1 MIFGNWPFFPHTDF
15 THINLDWILDC
26 LKALTGGTTGTY
38 LRKKSDTDFDFEW
51 ATGGGGGGT
60 SDYNDLSNK
69 PQINGNTL
77 SGNKTSSQL
86 GITASAL
93 GAYVKPSGG
102 IPKTDLAAA
111 VQTSLGKADT
121 ALQSAPVTSV
131 DGKTGTVSILPSG
144 GTTGQVL
151 AKSANGDY
159 LVHWIN
165 QSGGGGGG
173 SVDSVNGQTGTV
185 VLGAADVGAMAA
197 VTGTTAGQVLTWTGS
212 AWAAQALPVYSG
224 GVG

>member
-1 MIFGNWPFFPHTDF
+1 MAFNFLADIFPYTDF
-15 THINLDWILDC
+15 NKINLDWIFDC
-26 LKALTGGTTGTY
+26 LKGLTGGNTGQY
-38 LRKKSDTDFDFEW
+38 LKKKSDSDFDFEW
-51 ATGGGGGGT
+51 ASGGGGGGT

-86 GITASAL
+86 GITAVAL

-102 IPKTDLAAA
+102 IPKSDLATA
-111 VQTSLGKADT
+111 VQTSLGRADT

-131 DGKTGTVSILPSG
+131 DGKTGAVTILPTG
-144 GTTGQVL
+144 GTTGQALV
-151 AKSANGDY
+151 KTSNANY
-159 LVHWIN
+159 AVQWATV
-165 QSGGGGGG
+165 GGG
-173 SVDSVNGQTGTV
+173 SVDSVNGYTGTV
-185 VLGAADVGAMAA
+185 VLTAADVGAMST

-212 AWAAQALPVYSG
+212 AWAAQALPTYNG

>member
-1 MIFGNWPFFPHTDF
+1 MAFNFLADIFPYTNF
-15 THINLDWILDC
+15 TKINLDWIFDC
-26 LKALTGGTTGTY
+26 LRGLTGGSTGQY
-38 LRKKSDTDFDFEW
+38 LKKKSDADFDFEW
-51 ATGGGGGGT
+51 ASGGGGGGGT

-102 IPKTDLAAA
+102 IPKTDLASA

-121 ALQSAPVTSV
+121 ALQSAPVSSV
-131 DGKTGTVSILPSG
+131 NSKTG
-144 GTTGQVL
+144 
-151 AKSANGDY
+151 A
-159 LVHWIN
+159 
-165 QSGGGGGG
+165 
-173 SVDSVNGQTGTV
+173 V
-185 VLGAADVGAMAA
+185 VLTAADVGAMGA
-197 VTGTTAGQVLTWTGS
+197 VTGTTAGQVLTWTGT